1 MAESTTLTI
10 RVTQE
15 TKDRLEKLSEMHQR
29 SKSYLAAEAIELY
42 IKQQEWLTAKVA
54 AARRSGN
61 ASEAEVNTFFAQW
74 QR

>member
-1 MAESTTLTI
+1 MAESTTLSI

-29 SKSYLAAEAIELY
+29 SKSYLAAEAIEIYL
-42 IKQQEWLTAKVA
+42 KQHEWLTTKVA
-54 AARRSGN
+54 AARKFGN
-61 ASEAEVNTFFAQW
+61 ASEAGVNTFFAQW